1 MGNLVGDPP
10 SSAFGT
16 FLAGGVKT
24 GLGRGS
30 VAWGFGLWV
39 VRFLFQ
45 FQSRM
50 RGSSALKRASSI
62 PGKRQKRTL
71 SKEIINYH
79 SSPACFSSSAH
90 KRAVF
95 HDIGD
100 IGSAVWAFLASVNPK
115 RMTSRI

>member
-50 RGSSALKRASSI
+50 RGSSALKRASLI

-71 SKEIINYH
+71 LKEIIIHLLHVSRLARIKGQY
-79 SSPACFSSSAH
+79 FTIY
-90 KRAVF
+90 RQ
-95 HDIGD
+95 D

-115 RMTSRI
+115 RRTSRI